1 MMEFFLS
8 KFWAFLISLVIMG
21 VLVQGIQVGSLS
33 DQDRALNDMAD
44 EIEAMFKDLSST
56 GPGLEAIIDLARILP
71 SAVKLTICDGYGSLE
86 DGEREVRFAVPAL
99 KMNAERE
106 NGELIRVDR
115 LVLGQSDRLLF
126 VNQAG
131 GSTLTLLN
139 Q

>member
-44 EIEAMFKDLSST
+44 ELEAMFKDLSST

>member
-44 EIEAMFKDLSST
+44 ELEAMFKDLSST

-139 Q
+139 P